1 MKNLQTLATL
11 LFFTAAGRTA
21 NAQSATDT
29 LHLSDLRSA
38 AVARDARASEIEL
51 LAAQSDLRL
60 KSINAD
66 RLPAL
71 TTEGNA
77 QYQSDVARV
86 PISLPGVTIP
96 TPPHDTYD
104 AHLDAQQ
111 RIYDPSLSP
120 RRAAERAQLAES
132 QARVR
137 TALYGLTEST
147 NAAFYTALRAQEAT
161 VQLQTDVTDIEAQ
174 LAVAIARVNAGTALE
189 SEANILRAELLR
201 RRQSVAQQQATRRAA
216 FAVLSNLTGRPI
228 DSTAFLVSP
237 ELAAQADSAKIA
249 FASMRARPEYEQFA
263 RSREVLERLDETQS
277 AQTKPKISAFG
288 RVGYGRPGL
297 NPLSNQFDRYW
308 LGGVQVQ
315 WSPWN
320 WGARNRDREVN
331 ALQRKIVNAEE
342 RAFGDQLNR
351 TVQQDIANIDRLR
364 TALSEDEQ
372 IVALRE
378 KILNETRIRYK
389 EAVITSAEF
398 VDRQT
403 DLLAARLNRAIH
415 RVELS
420 ETHAHLLTTLGTE
433 VR

>member
-1 MKNLQTLATL
+1 MKTFLTLATL
-11 LFFTAAGRTA
+11 LVFTSAARTA
-21 NAQSATDT
+21 HAQSATDT
-29 LHLSDLRSA
+29 LHLGDLRSSA
-38 AVARDARASEIEL
+38 IARDARASEIEL

-66 RLPAL
+66 LLPTLSA
-71 TTEGNA
+71 EGKA
-77 QYQSDVARV
+77 QYQSDVARI
-86 PISLPGVTIP
+86 PISLPGVAIP

-111 RIYDPSLSP
+111 RIYNPSLAP

-137 TALYGLTEST
+137 TAIYGLTEST
-147 NAAFYTALRAQEAT
+147 NAAFYTALRAQEAI

-174 LAVAIARVNAGTALE
+174 IAVAVARVNAGTALE

-201 RRQSVAQQQATRRAA
+201 RRQSIAQQKATRRAA
-216 FAVLSNLTGRPI
+216 LAVLSNLTGKQI
-228 DSTAFLVSP
+228 DTTALLAPP
-237 ELAAQADSAKIA
+237 ELTDQADSARIA

-263 RSREVLERLDETQS
+263 RSREVLDRLDEIQA
-277 AQTKPKISAFG
+277 AQTKPKMSAFG

-297 NPLSNQFDRYW
+297 NPLSDQFDRYW

-320 WGARNRDREVN
+320 WGATNRDREVN
-331 ALQRKIVNAEE
+331 ALQREIVSAEE
-342 RAFGDQLNR
+342 HAFTDQLDR
-351 TVQQDIANIDRLR
+351 SVQQDIANIDRLK

-372 IVALRE
+372 IVELRE
-378 KILNETRIRYK
+378 KILNETRVRYK
-389 EAVITSAEF
+389 EAVITSAEY

-420 ETHAHLLTTLGTE
+420 ETHAHLLTTLGAE